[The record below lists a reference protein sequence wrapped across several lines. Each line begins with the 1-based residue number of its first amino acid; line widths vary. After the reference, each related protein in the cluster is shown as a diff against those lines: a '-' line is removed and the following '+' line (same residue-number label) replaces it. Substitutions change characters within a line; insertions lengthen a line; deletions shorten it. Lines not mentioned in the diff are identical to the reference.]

1 MASPE
6 PVDSWD
12 LIVPAEGESLTAELR
27 RHGVWPGQRV
37 VLRLVRDEEEED
49 EAEAIRSAEEFDQCL
64 AGFRFHSGDPTLARR
79 ARQIARTEMGTG

>member
-1 MASPE
+1 MVSPE

-12 LIVPAEGESLTAELR
+12 LVVPAEGESLMAELR

-37 VLRLVRDEEEED
+37 VLRLVRDEDD

-64 AGFRFHSGDPTLARR
+64 SGFGFHSGDPTLARR

>member
-12 LIVPAEGESLTAELR
+12 LVVPAEGESLMAELR
-27 RHGVWPGQRV
+27 RHGVRPGQRV
-37 VLRLVRDEEEED
+37 VLRLVRDEDD
-49 EAEAIRSAEEFDQCL
+49 EAEAIRSAEEFDRNL
-64 AGFRFHSGDPTLARR
+64 AGFLFHSGDPTLARR